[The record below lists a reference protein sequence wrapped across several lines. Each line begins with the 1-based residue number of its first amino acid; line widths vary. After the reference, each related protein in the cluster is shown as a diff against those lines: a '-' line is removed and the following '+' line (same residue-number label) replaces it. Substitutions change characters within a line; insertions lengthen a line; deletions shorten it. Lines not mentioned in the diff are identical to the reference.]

1 MAEYLSYEEY
11 LERGGTLGEADFR
24 RLAARAKARIDALTY
39 GRLRT
44 MEEAPDAVKEAMMS
58 AIGVIG
64 GCGAEAMAASGAVA
78 SFTTDGYSESYQG
91 ADERAVA
98 VNRALNRELV
108 ELLAGV
114 TDESG
119 VSLTYAGGVE
129 A

>member
-44 MEEAPDAVKEAMMS
+44 M
-58 AIGVIG
+58 GVSG

-98 VNRALNRELV
+98 VNRALNREIV

-119 VSLTYAGGVE
+119 VPLTYAGGVE

>member
-11 LERGGTLGEADFR
+11 LERGGTLDEAAFN
-24 RLAARAKARIDALTY
+24 RLAVRAKARIDALTY

-44 MEEAPDAVKEAMMS
+44 MEEAPEAVKAAMMS
-58 AIGVIG
+58 AIGVIA
-64 GCGAEAMAASGAVA
+64 GCGAEAMASAGAVT
-78 SFTTDGYSESYQG
+78 SFTTDGYSESCQG
-91 ADERAVA
+91 ADERVVA

-108 ELLAGV
+108 ELLAGA

-119 VSLTYAGGVE
+119 VPLTYAGGVE